1 VFALKCTTVARS
13 DPGSL
18 STLRVPAEELQTR
31 SKRLKERGHR
41 HKDFVEDGILSLQHS
56 TAAVNVVGDKIEV
69 ALTL

>member
-1 VFALKCTTVARS
+1 
-13 DPGSL
+13 
-18 STLRVPAEELQTR
+18 LRVPAEELQTR